1 MAVDDPNL
9 WSLDVL
15 WNISLINKTSVG
27 NS

>member
-1 MAVDDPNL
+1 MVVDDPNL